1 MSGSVPPQS
10 LLDKVAV
17 KLRESAP
24 LTSGSAAGSILAL
37 SGAQYGSHQGEDDLT
52 QPTGFD
58 PQAAALFEAVVESAY
73 LVANADG
80 DFDAAER
87 AAFEQV
93 VLSACGGTVSEAQ
106 LRALLADLADL
117 LEEDG
122 PDKRAQM
129 VARTIA
135 RPEQAREVLRV
146 AALIAQVS
154 EGVSDVER
162 KTLDRLAV
170 EFRLPPGAVD
180 AALGDV
186 ERALEE

>member
-10 LLDKVAV
+10 LLDKVASQ
-17 KLRESAP
+17 LRESSLSP
-24 LTSGSAAGSILAL
+24 GSHRGSILAL
-37 SGAQYGSHQGEDDLT
+37 SAAQYGAHQGEEDVT

-58 PQAAALFEAVVESAY
+58 PEAAALFEAVVESAY

-87 AAFEQV
+87 EAFEKI
-93 VLSACGGTVSEAQ
+93 VLSACGGSVTPAQ
-106 LRALLADLADL
+106 LHALMADLADL

-122 PDKRAQM
+122 AEKRAKM

-146 AALIAQVS
+146 AALIAEVS
-154 EGVSDVER
+154 NGVSDVER
-162 KTLDRLAV
+162 KTLDRLAE
-170 EFRLPPGAVD
+170 EFRLPPEAVQV
-180 AALGDV
+180 ALAEV
-186 ERALEE
+186 ERVLVE

>member
-1 MSGSVPPQS
+1 MSGSVPPKS
-10 LLDKVAV
+10 LLDKVAG
-17 KLRESAP
+17 KLRESAV
-24 LTSGSAAGSILAL
+24 SVGSAAGSILSL
-37 SGAQYGSHQGEDDLT
+37 SGAQYGSHQGEEDLT

-80 DFDAAER
+80 DFDATER

-93 VLSACGGTVSEAQ
+93 VLSACAGSVTEAQ
-106 LRALLADLADL
+106 LRALLLDLGDL

-122 PDKRAQM
+122 ADKRAQM

-135 RPEQAREVLRV
+135 KPEQAREVLRV

-162 KTLDRLAV
+162 KTLDKLAS
-170 EFRLPPGAVD
+170 EFHLPAGAVD
-180 AALGDV
+180 TALAEV
-186 ERALEE
+186 ERALLE

>member
-24 LTSGSAAGSILAL
+24 LTGGSTTGSILAL
-37 SGAQYGSHQGEDDLT
+37 SGAKYGSHQGEEDLT

-87 AAFEQV
+87 AAFEHV
-93 VLSACGGTVSEAQ
+93 VLSACGATVSEAQ

-162 KTLDRLAV
+162 KTLDRLAT

-186 ERALEE
+186 ERALLE